1 MNLPAFTALATNWI
15 PIQEK
20 SFLFA
25 VCLAGIEH
33 VSLNNKPIK

>member
-15 PIQEK
+15 PLQEK

-25 VCLAGIEH
+25 IGLAGNEMI
-33 VSLNNKPIK
+33 